1 MKKDQLKYNEEDE
14 RTIIEDILDFVKV
27 FAATALV
34 FLLFVNFIAHPVTVQ
49 GRSMYPTLQ
58 DGQFG
63 FTSIISTLVSD
74 VKRGDVVVIKM
85 YDEEIEKE
93 THWVKRV
100 IGLPGETISCQ
111 DDQVYINGEVLDES
125 EYIDQDYRQEMI
137 DEFGYFNKVIT
148 DHVNEEGIR
157 VVQSQ
162 DFDTVTL
169 QDDEYFLLGDNRP
182 YSKDSRDPS
191 VGPIKEDQIFGKS
204 VLVLFPLNEIGIN

>member
-63 FTSIISTLVSD
+63 FTSIVSTLVSD
-74 VKRGDVVVIKM
+74 AKRGDVVVIKM